1 MGLNGKEAGD
11 DLCRCSNSLCSAD
24 FAENAHSHENKKNL
38 AALQNDGCLSWRFR
52 DQLCDIDWKSHSGNS
67 APVKIGT

>member
-1 MGLNGKEAGD
+1 MISVDAAMH
-11 DLCRCSNSLCSAD
+11 SALLILLRMLTLM
-24 FAENAHSHENKKNL
+24 NKKNL